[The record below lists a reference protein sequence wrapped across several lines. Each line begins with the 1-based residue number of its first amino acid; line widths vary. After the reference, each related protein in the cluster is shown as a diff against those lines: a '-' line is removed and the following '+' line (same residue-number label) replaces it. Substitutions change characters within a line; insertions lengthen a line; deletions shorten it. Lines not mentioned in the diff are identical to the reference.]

1 MEPAKTTAMK
11 KNRLAEKLLHR
22 KTKFPL
28 AEMMPKV
35 EQWFDSP
42 AGKELLAQQKIITDE
57 VLSTLFGY
65 HLMQISACRDISL
78 CESSKIRHRFSIGP
92 LEGDNIVGI
101 ADEEQLPI
109 ESESVDVVLL
119 HHTMEYSQHPHQLL
133 KEASRVV
140 LPSGYVVIVSFNPF
154 SFMGLWSLVGRLRP
168 ISVWKNHLLSIPRL
182 ADWLVLM
189 DLKVQ
194 SVQYGHYKPPVCSNK
209 FTSKFAK
216 LEQFLTF
223 LQLPFGS
230 FYVLVA
236 KKEVSTIT
244 PIKPKWRR
252 TAKPIIPIMEP
263 SLYTHQD
270 NKKTIH

>member
-1 MEPAKTTAMK
+1 MK
-11 KNRLAEKLLHR
+11 KNRLAEKLLLR
-22 KTKFPL
+22 KTEFPL

-35 EQWFDSP
+35 ENWFQSA
-42 AGKELLAQQKIITDE
+42 AGKELLEQQKLITDE
-57 VLSTLFGY
+57 VLSTMFGY

-78 CESSKIRHRFSIGP
+78 SENSKIRHRFSIGP
-92 LEGDNIVGI
+92 LKGDSIASI

-109 ESESVDVVLL
+109 ETESIDVVLL

-140 LPSGYVVIVSFNPF
+140 LPSGHVVIVGFNPL
-154 SFMGLWSLVGRLRP
+154 SFMGLWSMVGRLRNN
-168 ISVWKNHLLSIPRL
+168 SVWKNHLLSARKL
-182 ADWLVLM
+182 ADWLLLM

-194 SVQYGHYKPPVCSNK
+194 SVQYGHYKPPVSSNNYTK
-209 FTSKFAK
+209 KFAK
-216 LEQFLTF
+216 LEQFFNF

-236 KKEVSTIT
+236 KKEVSTLT
-244 PIKPKWRR
+244 PIKQKWRR

-270 NKKTIH
+270 NKKTTIH